1 MRACE
6 TTDFVAATAAVGTPL
21 IAGCSG
27 ETDGSGD
34 DSTEVGSFRLLI
46 SDQPAAIDDFD
57 SLNVSFARARIFQ
70 RTAAETDEDE
80 DVDSGDTTPTNDT
93 VANDTGTNDT
103 AVSDGAER
111 PANDTTFGSE
121 GAGNKD
127 DTAENESDTERDE
140 QERDDE
146 RGFSEMSLS
155 GRTVDLTEVVGEK
168 AARVLNVELQAGM
181 YSKIELYVTEVI
193 GTVGGDAVAVT
204 VPSEKL
210 QIAKRFTVAADE
222 STSFVFD
229 IGVVKKGPNGYN
241 LLPVIAKSGV
251 AGRMSRPRRP
261 RTTRRTA
268 SDDQQEP
275 PADNSTSEQEQYPV
289 SQPAVAAVV
298 GLATGGR
305 WAWIQRAGW
314 RLRSHGPA
322 RV

>member
-1 MRACE
+1 MRSCK
-6 TTDFVAATAAVGTPL
+6 TTDFVAATAVAGTPL

-34 DSTEVGSFRLLI
+34 DSTEVGSFGLLI

-57 SLNVSFARARIFQ
+57 SLNVSFDRARIFQ
-70 RTAAETDEDE
+70 RTDAETDEDE
-80 DVDSGDTTPTNDT
+80 DVDNGDTTPTNDT

-111 PANDTTFGSE
+111 PANDTTSDSE
-121 GAGNKD
+121 GTADTD
-127 DTAENESDTERDE
+127 DTEENESDTERDE

-155 GRTVDLTEVVGEK
+155 GRTVDLTEVVGK
-168 AARVLNVELQAGM
+168 KTARVLSAELQVGM

-193 GTVGGDAVAVT
+193 GTVGGDEVAVAV
-204 VPSEKL
+204 PGEKL
-210 QIAKRFTVAADE
+210 QIAKPFTVAADE

-251 AGRMSRPRRP
+251 AGEDVELEE
-261 RTTRRTA
+261 TEDNEA
-268 SDDQQEP
+268 DGEGDGEEEDGEEDDQQEP
-275 PADNSTSEQEQYPV
+275 PADNSTSEQEQ
-289 SQPAVAAVV
+289 
-298 GLATGGR
+298 
-305 WAWIQRAGW
+305 
-314 RLRSHGPA
+314 
-322 RV
+322 

>member
-1 MRACE
+1 M
-6 TTDFVAATAAVGTPL
+6 AAAGTPL

-34 DSTEVGSFRLLI
+34 DSTEVGSFGLLI

-57 SLNVSFARARIFQ
+57 SLNVSFDRARIFQ
-70 RTAAETDEDE
+70 RTDAETDEDE
-80 DVDSGDTTPTNDT
+80 DVDNGDTTPTNDT

-111 PANDTTFGSE
+111 PANDTTSDSE
-121 GAGNKD
+121 GTTDID
-127 DTAENESDTERDE
+127 DTEENESDTERDE

-155 GRTVDLTEVVGEK
+155 GRTVDLTEVVGKK
-168 AARVLNVELQAGM
+168 AARVLSAELQVGM

-193 GTVGGDAVAVT
+193 GTVGGDEVAVA

-210 QIAKRFTVAADE
+210 QIAKPFTVAADE

-251 AGRMSRPRRP
+251 AGEDVELEE
-261 RTTRRTA
+261 TEDNEA
-268 SDDQQEP
+268 DGEGDGEEEDGEEDDQQEP
-275 PADNSTSEQEQYPV
+275 PADNSTSEQEQ
-289 SQPAVAAVV
+289 
-298 GLATGGR
+298 
-305 WAWIQRAGW
+305 
-314 RLRSHGPA
+314 
-322 RV
+322 